1 MSTANA
7 ALSFRCASDRSVRA
21 ACLVDG
27 RDDLVVADVTIDG
40 PRGREVVVR
49 TQAVGLCHS
58 DLHVVDG
65 SLVRPRPIVLGH
77 EAAGVVEAVGP
88 DVSSVGVGTS
98 VVTCLV
104 MPCGACG
111 RCRAGEEHLCA
122 DPAATLRGS
131 DRARLELDGTP
142 VAEMAGIG
150 ALGERLIVDER
161 AVVAVPARVPPELAA
176 VLGCA
181 IVTGLGSVLNV
192 ADVRPGERVAVIGCG
207 GIGLAIIQGARIAGA
222 GEIVAIDVADAKLEL
237 ARRLGATSVA
247 NAADADAV
255 NAVAGTIDHAFEAVG
270 RPATMELAVELAAPG
285 RAAYAVGI
293 LPEGSS
299 VNLPAK
305 ALRRGKRLVGVFM
318 GSTRPRRDIPR
329 YIELWERGEL
339 DLASMVSDQL
349 PLDDVNAGFAA
360 LARGEVA
367 RAVVRFD
374 G

>member
-1 MSTANA
+1 M
-7 ALSFRCASDRSVRA
+7 RA

-27 RDDLVVADVTIDG
+27 RDDLVVADLSVDG
-40 PRGREVVVR
+40 PRRREVLVR

-58 DLHVVDG
+58 DLHVIDG

-88 DVSSVGVGTS
+88 DVSSVGVGAS

-122 DPAATLRGS
+122 DPAATLRG
-131 DRARLELDGTP
+131 DGRARLELDGTP
-142 VAEMAGIG
+142 VAQMAGIG
-150 ALGERLIVDER
+150 ALGERIILDER
-161 AVVAVPARVPPELAA
+161 AVVAVPSRVPAELAA

-207 GIGLAIIQGARIAGA
+207 GIGLAIVQGARIAGA
-222 GEIVAIDVADAKLEL
+222 GEIVAIDVADAKLDL
-237 ARRLGATSVA
+237 ARQLGATSVA
-247 NAADADAV
+247 NAADDEAV
-255 NAVAGTIDHAFEAVG
+255 REVAGTIDHAFEAVG

-299 VNLPAK
+299 VSLPAK

-318 GSTRPRRDIPR
+318 GSTRPQRDIPR
-329 YIELWERGEL
+329 YVELWERGEL

-349 PLDDVNAGFAA
+349 PLDAVNDGFAA

-374 G
+374 A